1 VQRRRFLLPLTG
13 YLAAVCVIGGPV
25 IGFSVQSINFASL
38 RDRPWLYVAL
48 ITVLIIGEMMPI
60 PVPRGDDAG
69 DEVSISSTIALAIV
83 MLASPGVAIVGQAIA
98 LAADEAR
105 QLRQWS
111 RLAFNIAQYSLALET
126 AWVVYSWLIGVPFGT
141 QPLRPPAVAV
151 GAGLVAAAA
160 FFFVNNTLTGIAIAL
175 KLRTP
180 VRRQLVNDFRY
191 QLTTSGVLLA
201 LAPVTALTV
210 NVSAWTLP
218 LLLVPIAAVHRSARL
233 AYAREHEALHDG
245 LTGLANRALFSDR
258 VERACADANR
268 HPAAVMI
275 IDVDHFKEIND
286 TLGHHAGDLLLIE
299 LAARL
304 RGAVREGNLVARLG
318 GDEFA
323 VLAPGIATEQQA
335 RPLLKRLET
344 ALQGSVLINGVRV
357 DISASVGVALTPL
370 DAGVAEQLLQRA
382 DVAMYAAKR
391 NRGSVTFYES
401 NDDIHT
407 VERLSLLG
415 ELRDA
420 LDAGD
425 VFLAYQPKIS
435 LIDDS
440 VVGIEALARWNHP
453 TLGVLGPAR
462 FIPLAE
468 NTGLID
474 ALTLRLLEEGLCQLG
489 EWHRQGHDLGLA
501 VNLSARVLTRTGLAG
516 HVERLLREHNI
527 APECLTLEITESM
540 IVLDTSRV
548 LTVLRGLRD
557 IGVRISIDDFG
568 TGYSSLA
575 YLKRLAVDELKID
588 RGFISRIADDRHDAV
603 IAEMTI
609 ELGHH
614 FDLLVVAE
622 GVEDERALQTLRQLG
637 CDVVQGFHIAP
648 PLPAAELTD
657 WMATRPDLNAVREA
671 IEAI

>member
-1 VQRRRFLLPLTG
+1 VQRRRFLLPLTV
-13 YLAAVCVIGGPV
+13 YMTVVCVFGVPAIGV
-25 IGFSVQSINFASL
+25 SVASINVHSVT
-38 RDRPWLYVAL
+38 DRPWLYLAL
-48 ITVLIIGEMMPI
+48 LSVLIAGEMMPI

-69 DEVSISSTIALAIV
+69 DEVSISSTVALAIL
-83 MLASPGVAIVGQAIA
+83 MLGAPGVAIVGQAIA

-111 RLAFNIAQYSLALET
+111 RLAFNIAQYSLALAA
-126 AWVVYSWLIGVPFGT
+126 AWAVYAQLIGIPIGH
-141 QPLRPPAVAV
+141 QPLDSPAVGV

-160 FFFVNNTLTGIAIAL
+160 FFLVNNTLTGIAISL

-180 VRRQLVNDFRY
+180 LRRQLLDDFRY
-191 QLTTSGVLLA
+191 QLATSGVLLA

-233 AYAREHEALHDG
+233 AFAREHEALHDG

-258 VERACADANR
+258 LERACADAHR
-268 HPAAVMI
+268 MPAAVMI

-304 RGAVREGNLVARLG
+304 RGAVRDGDLVARLG

-323 VLAPGIATEQQA
+323 VLAPGVATEDEA
-335 RPLLKRLET
+335 APLLERLES
-344 ALQGSVLINGVRV
+344 ALQGSVLIDGVRI
-357 DISASVGVALTPL
+357 DISASVGIALTPL
-370 DAGVAEQLLQRA
+370 DASVAEQLLQRA

-435 LIDDS
+435 LADDS
-440 VVGIEALARWNHP
+440 VVGVEALARWNHP
-453 TLGVLGPAR
+453 TLGLLGPAR

-489 EWHRQGHDLGLA
+489 EWHRQGLDLGLA
-501 VNLSARVLTRTGLAG
+501 VNLSARVLSGAGLAD
-516 HVERLLREHNI
+516 HVQRLLREQDI
-527 APECLTLEITESM
+527 APERLTLEITESM

-622 GVEDERALQTLRQLG
+622 GVEDERALQVLRRLG
-637 CDVVQGFHIAP
+637 CDIVQGFHLAT
-648 PLPAAELTD
+648 PLTAAEFTEWLP
-657 WMATRPDLNAVREA
+657 TRRGLDAVYEA
-671 IEAI
+671 I

>member
-1 VQRRRFLLPLTG
+1 LLLPLTS
-13 YLAAVCVIGGPV
+13 YMAAVCLLGMPAV
-25 IGFSVQSINFASL
+25 GFSVSSINLSSVGH
-38 RDRPWLYVAL
+38 RPWLYVAL
-48 ITVLIIGEMMPI
+48 VGVLIAGEMMPI

-69 DEVSISSTIALAIV
+69 DEVSISSTIALALV
-83 MLASPGVAIVGQAIA
+83 MLAAPGVAIVGQAIA

-111 RLAFNIAQYSLALET
+111 RLAFNVAQYSLALVA
-126 AWVVYSWLIGVPFGT
+126 AWAVYAWLIGVPLLRD
-141 QPLRPPAVAV
+141 PLRPPPVAV

-160 FFFVNNTLTGIAIAL
+160 FFLVNNTLTGIAISL
-175 KLRTP
+175 KLRAP
-180 VRRQLVNDFRY
+180 LRRQLIDDFRY
-191 QLTTSGVLLA
+191 QLTTSGVLFA
-201 LAPVTALTV
+201 LAPVTAITV
-210 NVSAWTLP
+210 NKSAWTLP
-218 LLLVPIAAVHRSARL
+218 LLLLPIAAVHRSARL

-258 VERACADANR
+258 LERACADAHR
-268 HPAAVMI
+268 SPAAVMI

-304 RGAVREGNLVARLG
+304 REAVREGDLVARLG

-323 VLAPGIATEQQA
+323 VLATGVGTEEEA
-335 RPLLKRLET
+335 VPLLERLEG
-344 ALQGSVLINGVRV
+344 ALQGSVLISGVRI
-357 DISASVGVALTPL
+357 DISASVGVALAPL

-401 NDDIHT
+401 NEDIHT

-435 LIDDS
+435 LTDDA
-440 VVGIEALARWNHP
+440 VVGAEALARWKHP
-453 TLGVLGPAR
+453 TLGLLGPAR

-474 ALTLRLLEEGLCQLG
+474 ALTLQLLDEGLRQLG
-489 EWHRQGHDLGLA
+489 EWHRNGLDLGLA
-501 VNLSARVLTRTGLAG
+501 VNLSPRVLAGSGLAG
-516 HVERLLREHNI
+516 HVERLLLEHDI
-527 APECLTLEITESM
+527 APEMLTLEITESM

-588 RGFISRIADDRHDAV
+588 RSFISRIADDRHDA
-603 IAEMTI
+603 IITEMTI
-609 ELGHH
+609 DLGHH

-622 GVEDERALQTLRQLG
+622 GVEDERALQALRRLG

-648 PLPAAELTD
+648 ALPAPEFTD
-657 WMATRPDLNAVREA
+657 WIAVRRELGAVREA
-671 IEAI
+671 I